1 MVTGTPMALP
11 NWKLHKIVENL
22 DAEIVLEETCTGTR
36 YFENEVSTDGN
47 TVDDLIDNLAIRY
60 MDINCACFTPN
71 EGRVE
76 DILKYADEYN
86 VDGVIYYNLSFCH
99 TYSIEHEKISKVLKE
114 KNIPLL
120 KIETDYSE
128 EDEGQIKTRV
138 EAFLDMI

>member
-1 MVTGTPMALP
+1 TPMALP

-99 TYSIEHEKISKVLKE
+99 TYSIEHERVSKVLKE

-138 EAFLDMI
+138 EAFLEMI